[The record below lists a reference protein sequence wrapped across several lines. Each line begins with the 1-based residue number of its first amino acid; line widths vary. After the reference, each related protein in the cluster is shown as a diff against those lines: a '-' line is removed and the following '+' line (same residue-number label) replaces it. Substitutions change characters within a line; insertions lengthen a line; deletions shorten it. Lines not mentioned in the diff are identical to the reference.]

1 MSDAMRPRIVALV
14 VLLAAVSA
22 WAPGARARE
31 TPITSSVV
39 QLFVYSDPPDL
50 TTPWQTEGV
59 VRYGGSGVIIEGRR
73 ILTSAHVVESAVGI
87 EAKRADGSERF
98 AAKVTF
104 ISHDADLALVEVED
118 PRFFDDTRAVPI
130 GDMPRIEQ
138 GVVAYG
144 FPIGGT
150 TLSITSGIVSRVE
163 VDTYLQSNR
172 DFLLVQIDAAVNEG
186 NSGGPVVANGAVV
199 GIAVQGME
207 DADNVGYM
215 IPSPVIQHFLKDVS
229 DGRCDGLPTLGIQV
243 QDMESEA
250 QRRAARMEPSQ
261 TGALV
266 VRVDYGGPSHGV
278 LKPRDV
284 LLEVDGRAIAN
295 DLTVF
300 WPGIGRVDHAL
311 AYQSKQMGETV
322 AVAFLRDGK
331 KVEKTIQLR
340 PHTPLVPGR
349 RTTEWPRYFHFGGI
363 VFQPLSEEL
372 LDDPE
377 AVYPDSLCYAVM
389 SNVVTK
395 EHREIILIG
404 QVLPH
409 PVNRGYQDWGGE
421 TIRLVNGVVPRDLA
435 HLASIIDGAAGKW
448 LHIATGDGGLLTLD
462 TQAAR
467 RANDE
472 ILESYG
478 LPQDRYLGL
487 DSEPPRRAR
496 KRGR

>member
-1 MSDAMRPRIVALV
+1 
-14 VLLAAVSA
+14 
-22 WAPGARARE
+22 
-31 TPITSSVV
+31 
-39 QLFVYSDPPDL
+39 
-50 TTPWQTEGV
+50 
-59 VRYGGSGVIIEGRR
+59 
-73 ILTSAHVVESAVGI
+73 
-87 EAKRADGSERF
+87 
-98 AAKVTF
+98 
-104 ISHDADLALVEVED
+104 
-118 PRFFDDTRAVPI
+118 
-130 GDMPRIEQ
+130 
-138 GVVAYG
+138 
-144 FPIGGT
+144 
-150 TLSITSGIVSRVE
+150 
-163 VDTYLQSNR
+163 
-172 DFLLVQIDAAVNEG
+172 
-186 NSGGPVVANGAVV
+186 VVANGAIV
-199 GIAVQGME
+199 GIAMQGIE

-229 DGRCDGLPTLGIQV
+229 DGRADGLPSLGIQV

-250 QRRAARMEPSQ
+250 QRRAARMAPSQ

-266 VRVDYGGPSHGV
+266 VRVDHGGPAHGI

-284 LLEVDGRAIAN
+284 LLEVDGRVIAN
-295 DLTVF
+295 DLTVS
-300 WPGIGRVDHAL
+300 WPGIGRIDHAL
-311 AYQSKQMGETV
+311 AYQSKQIGETV
-322 AVAFLRDGK
+322 PVTFLRDGK
-331 KVEKTIQLR
+331 KLEKTIKLK

-377 AVYPDSLCYAVM
+377 AVYPDSLSYAVM
-389 SNVVTK
+389 SNVVTQ
-395 EHREIILIG
+395 ERREIILIR

-435 HLASIIDGAAGKW
+435 HLASIIDGAAGRW

-462 TQAAR
+462 AQAAR

-487 DSEPPRRAR
+487 GSEPPRRAR